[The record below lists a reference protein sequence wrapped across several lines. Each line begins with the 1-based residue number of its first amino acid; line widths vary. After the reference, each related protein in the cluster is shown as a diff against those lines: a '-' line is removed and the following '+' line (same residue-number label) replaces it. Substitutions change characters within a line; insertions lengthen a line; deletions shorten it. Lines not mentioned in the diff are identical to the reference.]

1 MENSSRVLLS
11 AIALA
16 MLAACG
22 GGGVEGPT
30 GAEAAAA
37 AAAPSTS
44 RQVAPARDSSV
55 SDVLSAPSAAQA
67 MGSGSGADIGPGVD
81 PLVANRVSAEL
92 DQLEQILRRVD
103 NGKIEKHEALEVV
116 SDARMELDK
125 ERPNKLKLRS
135 LLAGLAQGAQALD
148 GVKGAGK
155 FLGQL
160 VPMI

>member
-1 MENSSRVLLS
+1 MESNSRILLS

-22 GGGVEGPT
+22 GGGVEGPGT
-30 GAEAAAA
+30 QAAAA
-37 AAAPSTS
+37 AAAPSMP
-44 RQVAPARDSSV
+44 RQPAKARDSSV
-55 SDVLSAPSAAQA
+55 SDVLSAPGAAQA
-67 MGSGSGADIGPGVD
+67 TGSGADIGPRMD

-92 DQLEQILRRVD
+92 DQLEQILSRVD
-103 NGKIEKHEALEVV
+103 NGRIEKHEALELV

-125 ERPNKLKLRS
+125 GRPNRLKLRS
-135 LLAGLAQGAQALD
+135 LLAGLAQGTQALD
-148 GVKGAGK
+148 GVNGAGK